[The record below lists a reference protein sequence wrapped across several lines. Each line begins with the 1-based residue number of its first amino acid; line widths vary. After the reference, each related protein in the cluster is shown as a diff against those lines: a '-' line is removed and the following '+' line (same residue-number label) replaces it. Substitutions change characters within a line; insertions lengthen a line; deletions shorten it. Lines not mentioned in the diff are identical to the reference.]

1 MAFSLKQVK
10 AILSENDMPVEK
22 LDSAAEQICGRHTA
36 DLESIKE
43 QRDNYKAEVESK
55 TTDLTNVQKEL
66 NDLKKQVEADAK
78 DREGK
83 DYDKL
88 KEEFE
93 KYKAEQVEKET
104 KATKEKALKE
114 LLADMK
120 MSDKGV
126 NQVLKWMGVGKVD
139 LDDDGKI
146 KEAAA
151 LRKSIK
157 EDWGD
162 YIQTEGAKG
171 AETHN
176 PPGGNGG
183 GGTGKTK
190 AEILKIKDAKERQ
203 QAILDNPSLFGL
215 PSSN

>member
-10 AILSENDMPVEK
+10 AILSENDMPVDK

-55 TTDLTNVQKEL
+55 TADLTNVQKEL
-66 NDLKKQVEADAK
+66 SDLKKRVEADAK
-78 DREGK
+78 EREGK

-93 KYKAEQVEKET
+93 KYKAEQAEKET
-104 KATKEKALKE
+104 TATKEKALKE
-114 LLADMK
+114 LLSDMK
-120 MSDKGV
+120 MSDKGTA
-126 NQVLKWMGVGKVD
+126 QVLKWMGVGKVE
-139 LDDDGKI
+139 LDDNGKI
-146 KEAAA
+146 KDAAN

-176 PPGGNGG
+176 PPGGAG
-183 GGTGKTK
+183 GGTGRTK
-190 AEILKIKDAKERQ
+190 AEIMKIKDAKERQ
-203 QAILDNPSLFGL
+203 QAIMENPSLFGL
-215 PSSN
+215 PSAE

>member
-1 MAFSLKQVK
+1 
-10 AILSENDMPVEK
+10 
-22 LDSAAEQICGRHTA
+22 
-36 DLESIKE
+36 
-43 QRDNYKAEVESK
+43 
-55 TTDLTNVQKEL
+55 
-66 NDLKKQVEADAK
+66 
-78 DREGK
+78 
-83 DYDKL
+83 
-88 KEEFE
+88 
-93 KYKAEQVEKET
+93 
-104 KATKEKALKE
+104 
-114 LLADMK
+114 MK

-126 NQVLKWMGVGKVD
+126 AQVLKWMGVSKVD

>member
-1 MAFSLKQVK
+1 MAMTRKWLAALGIEADKIDEIINAHSESLEAIK
-10 AILSENDMPVEK
+10 AD
-22 LDSAAEQICGRHTA
+22 
-36 DLESIKE
+36 
-43 QRDNYKAEVESK
+43 RDKYKAEIEDAKSATAEK
-55 TTDLTNVQKEL
+55 TSELANVQKEL
-66 NDLKKQVEADAK
+66 DDLKKKVEADAK

-157 EDWGD
+157 EDCGD

-190 AEILKIKDAKERQ
+190 TEILKIKDAKERQ

>member
-55 TTDLTNVQKEL
+55 TADLTNVQKE
-66 NDLKKQVEADAK
+66 K

-114 LLADMK
+114 LLSDMK